1 MSADDFQCG
10 ITEAT
15 SVELYGPEDGGWFTT
30 RVHDWI
36 ALCPFLRDP
45 DVRAYV
51 VLRALVLEKFQN
63 PVRKLT
69 LAVLCELI
77 PGPNGKPS
85 SLTRVRGMLAGL
97 SSVGLISTPEGGPVK
112 TSSRTGA
119 AQRTIRIRINDMPA
133 KGYQGWRNAEAK
145 LKYIK
150 ESATEREAGRNSDP
164 GESGDDQGE
173 GAGRNSDPA
182 GSNSDPRGSNSDPDP
197 APEQQ
202 ERDLP
207 LVPSFGTATSGDALA
222 ARSAG
227 DARRASDRSR
237 RAREEGGCAASG
249 KTSPSPTPNDDA
261 CGPASGQKS
270 GSKKAAHT
278 REQLDVV
285 RRVRALFPRE
295 LLDAEG
301 GLPDVPTLSSAILT
315 AMGEGRTVEQM
326 GERIWYRWSNH
337 GFADQWAEHG
347 QFEKPVGVAVAL
359 VRPLRRGDR
368 FACPDLRCEN
378 GASLDTGAPCVR
390 CEERIADWKAEQ
402 ARKYGPKPS
411 EGANSGSSGTDSPD
425 APVPPQRAA
434 QPPAEPRSTESW
446 AAQARAEEVAREKG
460 ECDGQDGMC
469 GNVLAPGQTLCRN
482 CAKDAAEQR
491 YLENAGTPPP
501 F

>member
-1 MSADDFQCG
+1 MSADKFQCG

-15 SVELYGPEDGGWFTT
+15 PVELYGPEDGGWFTT

-112 TSSRTGA
+112 TSSRAGA

-133 KGYQGWRNAEAK
+133 EGYQGWRNAEAK

-164 GESGDDQGE
+164 RESGGDQGE

-207 LVPSFGTATSGDALA
+207 LVPSFGTATGGDALSG
-222 ARSAG
+222 RSPG
-227 DARRASDRSR
+227 DARRASDRSK

-249 KTSPSPTPNDDA
+249 KASPSPTQHDDTDR
-261 CGPASGQKS
+261 PARGQKS

-295 LLDAEG
+295 LLDAAG

-337 GFADQWAEHG
+337 GFADQWAELG
-347 QFEKPVGVAVAL
+347 RFEKPVGVAVAL

-390 CEERIADWKAEQ
+390 CEERIADWKAKQ
-402 ARKYGPKPS
+402 AGKYSQKPPS
-411 EGANSGSSGTDSPD
+411 GVNSAPAAPGSPSPTM
-425 APVPPQRAA
+425 PPQRAS
-434 QPPAEPRSTESW
+434 QPRPEPRTEDDW
-446 AAQARAEEVAREKG
+446 RQQAAAAEKALIDS
-460 ECDGQDGMC
+460 ECSGRDNMC
-469 GNVLAPGQTLCRN
+469 GRMLAPGKTLCRD
-482 CAKDAAEQR
+482 CAEDAAEQ
-491 YLENAGTPPP
+491 YALENAGAPAP